1 MRMIESFHRT
11 VFMKFRII
19 HFSLLSL
26 LFASCVTVQQEQ
38 ERVEREV
45 AVLNQEIEEREY
57 ARIVEM
63 RDEEFAGFRES
74 LAQATKA
81 AVVRER
87 GDCCCTGAELAP
99 VNDVPL
105 SQEEFREMMSILTQ
119 AEPVPVV
126 LREHFTPS
134 RTLYAYRTDDGSWE
148 LDSRYNQ
155 PIICKYFGPIDYIK
169 LMNAAGDK
177 LFALDIDDGL
187 DKVSNSAQ
195 YQAEHVERSGRVAL
209 LPDAAFERFEK
220 HPALLRFKKRAK
232 EADKL

>member
-1 MRMIESFHRT
+1 MIESSHLAII
-11 VFMKFRII
+11 MKFRII
-19 HFSLLSL
+19 HFTLVPLLL
-26 LFASCVTVQQEQ
+26 ASCVTVQQEQ
-38 ERVEREV
+38 EKVDKEV
-45 AVLNQEIEEREY
+45 AVLNQEIAEREY
-57 ARIVEM
+57 ARIVRL
-63 RDEEFAGFRES
+63 RDEEYAGFREK

-105 SQEEFREMMSILTQ
+105 SQEEFREMMAILTQ

-134 RTLYAYRTDDGSWE
+134 RTFYAYRTDDDSWE
-148 LDSRYNQ
+148 LGSRYNQ
-155 PIICKYFGPIDYIK
+155 PVVCKYSGPIDYIK
-169 LMNAAGDK
+169 LMNTAGDK

-187 DKVSNSAQ
+187 DKDSNAAQ
-195 YQAEHVERSGRVAL
+195 YQARHVESSGRVAL

-220 HPALLRFKKRAK
+220 HPALVRFRKRAE

>member
-1 MRMIESFHRT
+1 ML
-11 VFMKFRII
+11 FR
-19 HFSLLSL
+19 S
-26 LFASCVTVQQEQ
+26 
-38 ERVEREV
+38 
-45 AVLNQEIEEREY
+45 
-57 ARIVEM
+57 
-63 RDEEFAGFRES
+63 
-74 LAQATKA
+74 
-81 AVVRER
+81 R

-99 VNDVPL
+99 VNDAPL

-148 LDSRYNQ
+148 LDTRYNQ
-155 PIICKYFGPIDYIK
+155 PIVCKYSGPIDFIK

-220 HPALLRFKKRAK
+220 HPALVRFRKRAK

>member
-1 MRMIESFHRT
+1 MKRAIVLA
-11 VFMKFRII
+11 VFLF
-19 HFSLLSL
+19 LLL
-26 LFASCVTVQQEQ
+26 TSCVTVQQEQ
-38 ERVEREV
+38 EKVEKEV
-45 AVLNQEIEEREY
+45 AALNQQIEEREY
-57 ARIVEM
+57 ARIVRL
-63 RDEEFAGFRES
+63 RDEEFAVFREK

-105 SQEEFREMMSILTQ
+105 SREEFREMMAILTQ

-134 RTLYAYRTDDGSWE
+134 CTLYAYRTDDGAWE

-155 PIICKYFGPIDYIK
+155 PIVCKYSGPIDFIK

-187 DKVSNSAQ
+187 DKV
-195 YQAEHVERSGRVAL
+195 YPLAEL
-209 LPDAAFERFEK
+209 I
-220 HPALLRFKKRAK
+220 
-232 EADKL
+232 